1 MICNIVNNIH
11 LDVSL
16 LNKELKNKPQMN
28 KRLQSFQK
36 LLDIMDELRVKC
48 PWDSKQTFDS
58 IRYLT
63 IEETYELSD
72 AIIDKQYADIGK
84 ELGDLLLHIV
94 FYAKIGEEQNL
105 FDIETV
111 INGICEKL
119 IRRHPHIFGE
129 VQVNSIDEIKEN
141 WEKIKLKE
149 GSKSVLGGVPNS
161 LPAMVKAY
169 RIQEKARGVGF
180 DWENTEQVW
189 EKVLEELAEFHSEK
203 KQNSDT
209 MEDEF
214 GDILFALINYARFVN
229 INPEDALEKTNRKF
243 IKRFNFIEQRAQ
255 EQGKSLSEMTL
266 DEMEVLWQ
274 HAKTQKINL

>member
-1 MICNIVNNIH
+1 
-11 LDVSL
+11 
-16 LNKELKNKPQMN
+16 
-28 KRLQSFQK
+28 
-36 LLDIMDELRVKC
+36 MDELRAKC
-48 PWDSKQTFDS
+48 PWDSKQTFDTL
-58 IRYLT
+58 RYLT

-72 AIIDKQYADIGK
+72 AIIDKKYKDIGK

-94 FYAKIGEEQNL
+94 FYAKIGEEQHL

-119 IRRHPHIFGE
+119 IRRHPHIFGDVTVSSADE
-129 VQVNSIDEIKEN
+129 VKEN

-149 GSKSVLGGVPNS
+149 GNKSVLGGVPNS

-189 EKVLEELAEFHSEK
+189 EKVQEELNEFNREK
-203 KQNSDT
+203 EQNT
-209 MEDEF
+209 NKMEEEF

-243 IKRFNFIEQRAQ
+243 IKRFNYVEQRAN
-255 EQGKSLSEMTL
+255 EQGKPLSEMTL
-266 DEMEVLWQ
+266 EEMEALWQ
-274 HAKTQKINL
+274 QAKLI

>member
-1 MICNIVNNIH
+1 M
-11 LDVSL
+11 DSR
-16 LNKELKNKPQMN
+16 LK
-28 KRLQSFQK
+28 SFQK
-36 LLDIMDELRVKC
+36 LLNIMDELRTKC

-58 IRYLT
+58 LRYLT

-72 AIIDKQYADIGK
+72 AIIDKKCEDIGK

-94 FYAKIGEEQNL
+94 FYAKIGEEQHL
-105 FDIETV
+105 FNIETV
-111 INGICEKL
+111 IEGICEKL

-129 VQVNSIDEIKEN
+129 VVVNSADDVTVN
-141 WEKIKLKE
+141 WEKIKLQE

-189 EKVLEELAEFHSEK
+189 EKVQEELAEYNREKNDNSEK
-203 KQNSDT
+203 

-243 IKRFNFIEQRAQ
+243 IQRFNFIEQKAK
-255 EQGKSLSEMTL
+255 EQGKQLSDMTL
-266 DEMEVLWQ
+266 NEMEELWQ
-274 HAKTQKINL
+274 QAKISD

>member
-1 MICNIVNNIH
+1 M
-11 LDVSL
+11 DT
-16 LNKELKNKPQMN
+16 
-28 KRLQSFQK
+28 RLQSFQK
-36 LLDIMDELRVKC
+36 LLDIMDELRAKC
-48 PWDSKQTFDS
+48 PWDSKQTFES
-58 IRYLT
+58 LRYLT

-72 AIIDKQYADIGK
+72 AIIDKKYEDIGK

-105 FDIETV
+105 FNIENV
-111 INGICEKL
+111 IEGICEKL
-119 IRRHPHIFGE
+119 LRRHPHIFGE
-129 VQVNSIDEIKEN
+129 VVVNSVDDVKEN

-149 GSKSVLGGVPNS
+149 GNKSVLGGVPNS

-189 EKVLEELAEFHSEK
+189 EKVQEELAEFNREKNDHSEK
-203 KQNSDT
+203 

-214 GDILFALINYARFVN
+214 GDILFALINYARFIN

-243 IKRFNFIEQRAQ
+243 IQRFNFIEQKAK
-255 EQGKSLSEMTL
+255 EQGKQLSDMTL
-266 DEMEVLWQ
+266 NEMEALWQ
-274 HAKTQKINL
+274 QAKISD

>member
-1 MICNIVNNIH
+1 
-11 LDVSL
+11 
-16 LNKELKNKPQMN
+16 
-28 KRLQSFQK
+28 
-36 LLDIMDELRVKC
+36 MDELRAKC
-48 PWDSKQTFDS
+48 PWDSQQTFDS
-58 IRYLT
+58 LRYLT

-72 AIIDKQYADIGK
+72 AIIDKKYADIGK

-129 VQVNSIDEIKEN
+129 INVNSVDEVKEN

-161 LPAMVKAY
+161 LPAMIKAY

-180 DWENTEQVW
+180 DWENTAQVW
-189 EKVLEELAEFHSEK
+189 KKVQEELEEFNQEKKSNSEK
-203 KQNSDT
+203 
-209 MEDEF
+209 MESEF
-214 GDILFALINYARFVN
+214 GDILFALINYARFIN
-229 INPEDALEKTNRKF
+229 INPEDALEKTNKKF
-243 IKRFNFIEQRAQ
+243 IKRFNYIEKAAK
-255 EQGKSLSEMTL
+255 ESGKSLSEMTL
-266 DEMEVLWQ
+266 DEMELLWQ
-274 HAKTQKINL
+274 EAKKVQ

>member
-1 MICNIVNNIH
+1 M
-11 LDVSL
+11 
-16 LNKELKNKPQMN
+16 E
-28 KRLQSFQK
+28 KRLQSFKK
-36 LLDIMDELRVKC
+36 LLDIMDELRAKC

-58 IRYLT
+58 LRYLT

-72 AIIDKQYADIGK
+72 AIIDKKYADIGK

-94 FYAKIGEEQNL
+94 FYAKIGEEKSL

-111 INGICEKL
+111 ITGICEKL
-119 IRRHPHIFGE
+119 IRRHPHIFSDI
-129 VQVNSIDEIKEN
+129 QVNSVDEVKEN

-149 GSKSVLGGVPNS
+149 GNKSVLGGVPNS

-189 EKVLEELAEFHSEK
+189 DKVQEEFAEFNREK
-203 KQNSDT
+203 KQNSQK

-243 IKRFNFIEQRAQ
+243 IKRFNYIEQEAQ
-255 EQGKSLSEMTL
+255 KQGKLLSDMTL
-266 DEMEVLWQ
+266 DEMEALWQ
-274 HAKTQKINL
+274 RAKTEK

>member
-1 MICNIVNNIH
+1 
-11 LDVSL
+11 
-16 LNKELKNKPQMN
+16 MN

>member
-1 MICNIVNNIH
+1 MDN
-11 LDVSL
+11 
-16 LNKELKNKPQMN
+16 
-28 KRLQSFQK
+28 RLQSFQK
-36 LLDIMDELRVKC
+36 LLDIMDELRAKC
-48 PWDSKQTFDS
+48 PWDSKQSFDTL
-58 IRYLT
+58 RYLT

-72 AIIDKQYADIGK
+72 AIIDKKYADIDK

-94 FYAKIGEEQNL
+94 FYAKIGEEQKL
-105 FDIETV
+105 FSIKTV
-111 INGICEKL
+111 IDGICEKL
-119 IRRHPHIFGE
+119 IRRHPHIFGN
-129 VQVNSIDEIKEN
+129 VQVNSVDEVKEN

-149 GSKSVLGGVPNS
+149 GNKSVLCGVPNS

-189 EKVLEELAEFHSEK
+189 EKVLEELSEFNQEKKISSEK
-203 KQNSDT
+203 

-243 IKRFNFIEQRAQ
+243 IKRFNYIEQKAKEMGR
-255 EQGKSLSEMTL
+255 SLSEMTL
-266 DEMEVLWQ
+266 SEMEELWQ
-274 HAKTQKINL
+274 KAKEI

>member
-1 MICNIVNNIH
+1 MLSRI
-11 LDVSL
+11 
-16 LNKELKNKPQMN
+16 QA
-28 KRLQSFQK
+28 FQK
-36 LLDIMDELRVKC
+36 LLDIMDELRSKC

-58 IRYLT
+58 LRYLT

-72 AIIDKQYADIGK
+72 AIIDKKYADIGK

-94 FYAKIGEEQNL
+94 FYAKLGEEQNL
-105 FDIETV
+105 FNIQTV
-111 INGICEKL
+111 IDGICEKL

-129 VQVNSIDEIKEN
+129 IKVNSVDEVKEN

-149 GSKSVLGGVPNS
+149 GSTSVLGGVPNS

-189 EKVLEELAEFHSEK
+189 EKVQEELSEFNCERERNSEK
-203 KQNSDT
+203 
-209 MEDEF
+209 MEEEF

-243 IKRFNFIEQRAQ
+243 IKRFNFIEQKAK
-255 EQGKSLSEMTL
+255 EAGKSLSDMTL
-266 DEMEVLWQ
+266 EDMDKFWQ
-274 HAKTQKINL
+274 QAKLHLNFPQ

>member
-1 MICNIVNNIH
+1 MNN
-11 LDVSL
+11 
-16 LNKELKNKPQMN
+16 P
-28 KRLQSFQK
+28 LQSFQN
-36 LLDIMDELRVKC
+36 LLNIMDELRAKC
-48 PWDSKQTFDS
+48 PWDSKQTFDTL
-58 IRYLT
+58 RYLT

-72 AIIDKQYADIGK
+72 AIIDKKYADIGK

-105 FDIETV
+105 FNIKTV
-111 INGICEKL
+111 IDGICEKL

-129 VQVNSIDEIKEN
+129 VHVNSVDEVKEN

-189 EKVLEELAEFHSEK
+189 EKVQEELREFNHEKNKNSEK
-203 KQNSDT
+203 

-243 IKRFNFIEQRAQ
+243 IERFNFVEQQAK
-255 EQGKSLSEMTL
+255 EQGKPLSEMTL
-266 DEMEVLWQ
+266 DEMEILWQ
-274 HAKTQKINL
+274 QAKTSSLS

>member
-1 MICNIVNNIH
+1 MI
-11 LDVSL
+11 D
-16 LNKELKNKPQMN
+16 
-28 KRLQSFQK
+28 KRLQAFQK
-36 LLDIMDELRVKC
+36 LLDIMDELRTKC

-72 AIIDKQYADIGK
+72 AILDKKYEDIGK

-94 FYAKIGEEQNL
+94 FYSKIGEEQHL

-129 VQVNSIDEIKEN
+129 VQVNSADEVKVN
-141 WEKIKLKE
+141 WEKIKLQE

-189 EKVLEELAEFHSEK
+189 EKVQEELAEFHHEKNTNSEK
-203 KQNSDT
+203 

-214 GDILFALINYARFVN
+214 GDILFALINYARFVD

-243 IKRFNFIEQRAQ
+243 IKRFNYIEQQAK
-255 EQGKSLSEMTL
+255 EQGKPLSEMTL
-266 DEMEVLWQ
+266 DEMETLWQ
-274 HAKTQKINL
+274 QAKEWV